1 MLFQYTR
8 LPANAIR
15 LIRFTAAATP
25 NNIALSLEH
34 QENYFTDRSARYV
47 VLRCAPDEREAKPI
61 TLHGRTRLVPA
72 SLWDALSGIL
82 EYHYEAFGRSR
93 MYVEEVCVNQRD
105 EGERASQAVQM
116 ASIYKCAERVLV
128 WCGPDDDSMDRAF
141 NALRPITGESSK
153 ECGCRKGTKDTD
165 QKHATAVGRLK
176 NVAKAAMKDVSI
188 AGTQTIELICGRQIL
203 ETEWSTISR
212 TGHDSDSTSQSAPV
226 PERSPL

>member
-1 MLFQYTR
+1 MLFQNTR

-15 LIRFTAAATP
+15 LVRFTAAATP

-47 VLRCAPDEREAKPI
+47 VLRCAPDEQEAKPI

-82 EYHYEAFGRSR
+82 EYHYEAFGRGR

-105 EGERASQAVQM
+105 EGERASQAAQM
-116 ASIYKCAERVLV
+116 ASIYECAERVLV

-141 NALRPITGESSK
+141 NALSPITGESSK
-153 ECGCRKGTKDTD
+153 QCGCQKGSEDTD
-165 QKHATAVGRLK
+165 QKQAAALGRLK
-176 NVAKAAMKDVSI
+176 SVVDAAMKSVSI
-188 AGTQTIELICGRQIL
+188 ADKQTIELICGRQKL
-203 ETEWSTISR
+203 ETEWSSTSGS
-212 TGHDSDSTSQSAPV
+212 GHDSDSTSQSVPV
-226 PERSPL
+226 RQRSPL